1 MPMKDK
7 HPHYHKDVAHLTH
20 IDVYRVLE
28 RFNVTSPTLQ
38 HAIKKLLVAGG
49 RGAKEI
55 SVDIQE
61 AIDSLH
67 RFQEMGFEDSYEQS
81 GMLALFV
88 VQYDDVTVNPRE
100 EEAFRRVLSLIP
112 APIIQKVAV
121 KKQSKQNPSAR
132 KATKR
137 AAKAAPRRG
146 R

>member
-61 AIDSLH
+61 AIDSLQ
-67 RFQEMGFEDSYEQS
+67 RFQEMAFEDSYEQS
-81 GMLALFV
+81 GLLAYTV
-88 VQYDDVTVNPRE
+88 VRNDDVTINPQE
-100 EEAFRRVLSLIP
+100 EEAFHRVLSQIP
-112 APIIQKVAV
+112 TPIIPNVV
-121 KKQSKQNPSAR
+121 KKTSKPTKKKPSAR

-137 AAKAAPRRG
+137 AAPRRG

>member
-7 HPHYHKDVAHLTH
+7 HPHYHKDVTHLTH

-49 RGAKEI
+49 RGVKEI

-67 RFQEMGFEDSYEQS
+67 RFQEMAFEDSYEQS
-81 GMLALFV
+81 GLLAYTV
-88 VQYDDVTVNPRE
+88 VRNDDVTINPQ
-100 EEAFRRVLSLIP
+100 EEAFHRILADP
-112 APIIQKVAV
+112 DPIIRNVV
-121 KKQSKQNPSAR
+121 KKTSKPTKKKPSAR
-132 KATKR
+132 KAIER
-137 AAKAAPRRG
+137 AAPHRG